1 MVTAG
6 YVLSVLAS
14 VLIFR
19 DTLAAGVDAVLA
31 TALLVLWLVI
41 LTGAVTVIA
50 WATGEPPRWRWGE

>member
-14 VLIFR
+14 VFIFL

-31 TALLVLWLVI
+31 TALLVLWLMI
-41 LTGAVTVIA
+41 LTGAVTVIV
-50 WATGEPPRWRWGE
+50 WATGEPPRWRWGK